1 MRRRG
6 VEAAKQ
12 RAADAEYRNRRTAIR
27 PRREDPDQ
35 TAAQDDAESPQR
47 RAGGSKR
54 IAVENVAFRRAG
66 LHLTK
71 HGFCT
76 VDGPGKTFALLQKR
90 DRLRE
95 VADKTDLQRVVKRL
109 RLRGIPID
117 EKRTAEPQR
126 LCRTA
131 GISAFSGKPGL
142 NVAHQRLHV
151 GGQGSARWQ
160 AIVQFTVDDNQP
172 RQPVVD
178 RFSGLSH
185 RG

>member
-1 MRRRG
+1 M
-6 VEAAKQ
+6 
-12 RAADAEYRNRRTAIR
+12 
-27 PRREDPDQ
+27 
-35 TAAQDDAESPQR
+35 
-47 RAGGSKR
+47 
-54 IAVENVAFRRAG
+54 ENVAFRRAG
-66 LHLTK
+66 LHLPK
-71 HGFCT
+71 YGFCM

-95 VADKTDLQRVVKRL
+95 VADKADLQRVVKRL

-126 LCRTA
+126 LCRAA
-131 GISAFSGKPGL
+131 GISAFSGQPCL
-142 NVAHQRLHV
+142 NVAQQCLHV
-151 GGQGSARWQ
+151 GGQGSDRWQ

-178 RFSGLSH
+178 RFSGLPH